1 MRDLLRA
8 GASAVLV
15 LVLMLGGSLVLWVGV
30 PVGWLYLGSQV
41 QAQTDSVGV
50 ALLVMFVGAIASVLA
65 IAAALVWLNRKHVE
79 LRESRGLESYGSTVL
94 EAVMVVSATV
104 AVVGFVFWFLIVQGP
119 GPTLAPSN

>member
-8 GASAVLV
+8 GASALLV